1 MKKTVKNLSKAIYSC
16 SGLSSYIPL
25 LKLRSVLAFSHQ
37 THTVNS
43 CHELINGSS
52 MLILIETG
60 LGIKLVDG
68 AQSWEMLCDFNTL
81 LRKLIKRGHLKESI
95 F

>member
-1 MKKTVKNLSKAIYSC
+1 
-16 SGLSSYIPL
+16 
-25 LKLRSVLAFSHQ
+25 
-37 THTVNS
+37 
-43 CHELINGSS
+43 

-95 F
+95 FLKNNLRCF